1 MSYKQTRPHMA
12 KEGDH
17 CVIRDP
23 AYYMSSLVHL
33 VALRET
39 STAAGV
45 TTCGIPILF
54 TSSAPPCAVLD
65 VPSHEPVDCLWC
77 LARVEFD

>member
-12 KEGDH
+12 KKGDH

-23 AYYMSSLVHL
+23 AYSTSFLVHL
-33 VALRET
+33 VDLGE
-39 STAAGV
+39 SSSAAGV

-54 TSSAPPCAVLD
+54 TSSATPSAVVD
-65 VPSHEPVDCLWC
+65 VLSHESVDCLWC